1 MAEVTIDTTVD
12 RPTENTELAELRAEL
27 ERIKRSNDDLSKEN
41 ANYKRQERARM
52 SEEEKKQEELA
63 ERDRRYAELER
74 KLALRDYADELSDI
88 GDKKAVQKIVELL
101 ADGNIRDALKE
112 LKVVREKSAI
122 EIETKVRDELMQH
135 NPQPSAQSGTSPK
148 KTVSEIMKIVDPAER
163 QRAIAEN
170 IELFK

>member
-1 MAEVTIDTTVD
+1 MADETTTTVETS
-12 RPTENTELAELRAEL
+12 TENTELADLRAEL

-88 GDKKAVQKIVELL
+88 GDKKSVQKIVELL

-112 LKVVREKSAI
+112 LKVVREKSAL
-122 EIETKVRDELMQH
+122 EIETRVRDELMQH
-135 NPQPSAQSGTSPK
+135 NPQPSAQSGTAPK
-148 KTVSEIMKIVDPAER
+148 KTVAEIMQIVDPAER
-163 QRAIAEN
+163 QRAIADN
-170 IELFK
+170 IDLFK